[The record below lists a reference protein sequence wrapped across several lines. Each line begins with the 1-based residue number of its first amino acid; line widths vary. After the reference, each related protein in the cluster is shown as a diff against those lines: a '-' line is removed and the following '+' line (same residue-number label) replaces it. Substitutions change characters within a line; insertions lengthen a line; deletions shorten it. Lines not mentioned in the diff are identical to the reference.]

1 MYQKKKKL
9 DKNVHAIK
17 GLNFFKFKKSISNI
31 INLILNE
38 NMNDKI
44 TTKRGSWI

>member
-9 DKNVHAIK
+9 DRNVHVIK
-17 GLNFFKFKKSISNI
+17 GLNFFKFKKSIS